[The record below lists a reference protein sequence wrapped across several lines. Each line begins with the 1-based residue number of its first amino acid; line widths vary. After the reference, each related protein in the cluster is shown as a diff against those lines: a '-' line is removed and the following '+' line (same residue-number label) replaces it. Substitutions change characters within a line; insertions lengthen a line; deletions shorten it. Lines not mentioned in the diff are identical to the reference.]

1 MYFIFFVSNFVS
13 IFINNNNFL
22 LKEGISIL
30 EACNYAG
37 INISRFCFHETLS
50 IAGNCRMCLVELDE
64 DKVSKPI
71 ASCVHP
77 IVDELILWT
86 DTPMTK
92 KARENVLELLLLNH
106 PLDCPICDQGGEC
119 DLQDQTQNFGLT
131 NNRFYFQKRSVEDK
145 NCSPIIKTIMTRCI
159 HCTRCV
165 RFFSEVL
172 QIESLGTLSR
182 GTHME
187 IGPYL
192 NLLNQSELSGNV
204 IDLCPVGALTSKPYA
219 SEERPWELKVVE
231 SVDSCDSLGSNIYTC
246 FKESKLIRIL
256 PKINYEI
263 NDNLISDKTRFSFD
277 GIYNN
282 RLLKPTNTNFHKDL
296 FSLINKKSTEKKALT
311 TFFVDANTDLKTLN
325 SIKNLLFV
333 YGNSLSIN
341 SLIHSTNT
349 NSFNFDLSFLSS
361 KIQDVNSNS
370 RFGLLVCVNPLLESA
385 ILNFKIRRK
394 ILNEDFTISKLG
406 LFNNYGSSKF
416 EFINLTKDILLKF
429 LDSKNYQICKLFIGF
444 KFPIVFFS
452 ENLILRGWNPS
463 VLMFLLKKIIPTSI
477 LIFIRSGSN
486 NKGLSFLN
494 IKPINKSIISKSTN
508 KCSIGLNETLLF
520 IKNILLNANSSIPAY
535 PKAFKFIFSTH
546 SLLKGKVSESYNEIP
561 LCSHFEDEKFFFNLE
576 ERPQQTNRSLNINP
590 DIKSFTYWVNYFIWL
605 KRTLDNS
612 FTSKFRFYVN
622 VKLENQQFLNEI
634 LYSPF
639 LFKQIDMFF
648 SFNLLNKFVTTNS
661 NLIINLSIIKNK
673 FEDSYCS
680 GDLISKHS
688 YTMQKC
694 SLKVRENFK
703 NF

>member
-1 MYFIFFVSNFVS
+1 MSNFVS
-13 IFINNNNFL
+13 IFINNNNFIL
-22 LKEGISIL
+22 REGISVL

-64 DKVSKPI
+64 DKATKPI

-77 IVDELILWT
+77 IVDELSVYT
-86 DTPMTK
+86 NTPMTK

-131 NNRFYFQKRSVEDK
+131 NNRYYFQKRSVEDK

-165 RFFSEVL
+165 RFFSEIL

-187 IGPYL
+187 IGPYM
-192 NLLNQSELSGNV
+192 NLLSQSELSGNV
-204 IDLCPVGALTSKPYA
+204 IDLCPVGALTSKAYA

-231 SVDSCDSLGSNIYTC
+231 SVDSCDSLGSNVYTC

-277 GIYNN
+277 GMYYN
-282 RLLKPTNTNFHKDL
+282 RLLKPTNTNFQKDL
-296 FSLINKKSTEKKALT
+296 FSVINKKSTYKKTLT
-311 TFFVDANTDLKTLN
+311 TFLVDINTDLNTLN

-341 SLIHSTNT
+341 SLIHNTNT
-349 NSFNFDLSFLSS
+349 NSLNFDLSFLSN
-361 KIQDVNSNS
+361 KIQDLNSSS
-370 RFGLLVCVNPLLESA
+370 RFGLLVCVNPQLESA

-394 ILNEDFTISKLG
+394 TLNEDFTISKLG
-406 LFNNYGSSKF
+406 LFNNSKSSHF
-416 EFINLTKDILLKF
+416 EFINLTKDIVLDF
-429 LDSKNYQICKLFIGF
+429 LDSKINQICKLFVGF
-444 KFPIVFFS
+444 KSPIIFFS
-452 ENLILRGWNPS
+452 ENLIMRGWNPS
-463 VLMFLLKKIIPTSI
+463 VFLFFLKKIIPTSI
-477 LIFIRSGSN
+477 LMFIRSGSN

-494 IKPINKSIISKSTN
+494 IKPINKSIISRSNT
-508 KCSIGLNETLLF
+508 KCSIGLNVTLLF
-520 IKNILLNANSSIPAY
+520 IKNIFLNNNSSALAY
-535 PKAFKFIFSTH
+535 PHSLKFIFSTH
-546 SLLKGKVSESYNEIP
+546 SLSKDKAYENCKQIP
-561 LCSHFEDEKFFFNLE
+561 LCSHFEDEKLFLNLE
-576 ERPQQTNRSLNINP
+576 ERPQQTNRSLNVNP
-590 DIKSFTYWVNYFIWL
+590 DINSFTYWVNYFIWL
-605 KRTLDNS
+605 KRTLENR
-612 FTSKFRFYVN
+612 FTSKFRFYAN

-634 LYSPF
+634 LHSPF
-639 LFKQIDMFF
+639 LFKRINIFF
-648 SFNLLNKFVTTNS
+648 SLNLLNKFVTS
-661 NLIINLSIIKNK
+661 NINLLINLAILKNK

-680 GDLISKHS
+680 GNIISKHS